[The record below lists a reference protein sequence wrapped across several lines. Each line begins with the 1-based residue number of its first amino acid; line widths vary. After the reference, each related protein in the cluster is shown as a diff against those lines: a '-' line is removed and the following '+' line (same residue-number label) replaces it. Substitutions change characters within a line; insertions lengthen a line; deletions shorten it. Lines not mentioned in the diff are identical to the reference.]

1 VSAAVS
7 DPLLETV
14 EAAPVALP
22 LGSVV
27 LPRVDLL
34 PPEIFQAR
42 RFRRV
47 QTGLGGAVALA
58 VGLVALLYVSAS
70 GSVSDAQQQLDAA
83 TAAQQQ
89 LQTQTASYRDVTATY
104 AQAASAEAVLTIAM
118 GAEVRWSRLLDDL
131 SLTVP
136 DNVWVKELTL
146 TEAAPGAAA
155 GTPVTTAPPATTG
168 AAAASDQIGTATF
181 TGVGFSHDD
190 VAVWLESLA
199 GQKAFRDPSFSS
211 ATESLLGPRKIV
223 TFTSTATLTSAA
235 LSGRYT
241 KAGS

>member
-7 DPLLETV
+7 EPVLETV

-22 LGSVV
+22 LAAVV

-34 PPEIFQAR
+34 PPEISQAR

-70 GSVSDAQQQLDAA
+70 GSVSDAQEQLDAA
-83 TAAQQQ
+83 SATQQQ
-89 LQTQTASYRDVTATY
+89 LQTQSATYGDVTATY
-104 AQAASAEAVLTIAM
+104 ARAAAAEAMLTTAM
-118 GAEVRWSRLLDDL
+118 GREVRWSTLLDDL

-136 DNVWVKELTL
+136 DNVWVKQVTL
-146 TEAAPGAAA
+146 TETPAVPAGAAT
-155 GTPVTTAPPATTG
+155 GAT
-168 AAAASDQIGTATF
+168 AAAASDAVGTATF
-181 TGVGFSHDD
+181 SGVGFSHDD

-199 GQKAFRDPSFSS
+199 GQKRYRDPSFSS
-211 ATESLLGPRKIV
+211 STESLLGPRKIV
-223 TFTSTATLTSAA
+223 SFTSTATLTPAA

-241 KAGS
+241 KAGG